1 MSGYFNPRPPRGG
14 GDGGQLLLAGDG
26 SGISIHAPREGGD
39 IAVQGGQDL
48 QRPISIHAPREGGD
62 SAPPPRPCGPWYFNP
77 RPPRGGGDSMV
88 GQNRADKLISI
99 HAPREGGDDTVSCP
113 AVGSCCH
120 FNPRPPR
127 GGRPW
132 ISTAAWTMPNGFQST
147 PPARGATTGFS
158 RDKWL
163 TLISIHAPR
172 EGGDPLGRYTTSTP
186 QRNFN
191 PRPPRGGRR
200 WTETGGCT
208 ISGFQST
215 PPARGATG
223 LDICALHAALI
234 SIHAPREG
242 GDDVVV
248 VDTIDLQISIHAPR
262 EGGDMPRG

>member
-1 MSGYFNPRPPRGG
+1 MGDWRMVSYVHFNPRPPRGGRRAVGAGRNWRPDYFNPRPPRGG
-14 GDGGQLLLAGDG
+14 RLHGLVYKLRLLAFQ
-26 SGISIHAPREGGD
+26 STPPARGGD
-39 IAVQGGQDL
+39 VPLVVPEAG
-48 QRPISIHAPREGGD
+48 
-62 SAPPPRPCGPWYFNP
+62 FF
-77 RPPRGGGDSMV
+77 
-88 GQNRADKLISI
+88 LISI
-99 HAPREGGDDTVSCP
+99 HAPREGGDVAAALLDILDR
-113 AVGSCCH
+113 H

-127 GGRPW
+127 GGRRLRCLRDKLCKPL
-132 ISTAAWTMPNGFQST
+132 FQST

-242 GDDVVV
+242 GD
-248 VDTIDLQISIHAPR
+248 
-262 EGGDMPRG
+262 MPRG

>member
-1 MSGYFNPRPPRGG
+1 MQVVTGARI
-14 GDGGQLLLAGDG
+14 
-26 SGISIHAPREGGD
+26 ISIHAPREGGD
-39 IAVQGGQDL
+39 FTALSTNFVFL
-48 QRPISIHAPREGGD
+48 
-62 SAPPPRPCGPWYFNP
+62 
-77 RPPRGGGDSMV
+77 
-88 GQNRADKLISI
+88 
-99 HAPREGGDDTVSCP
+99 
-113 AVGSCCH
+113 H

-127 GGRPW
+127 GGRRPTR
-132 ISTAAWTMPNGFQST
+132 SARSRFLPHFNPRPPRGGRRLRCLRDKLCKPLFQST
-147 PPARGATTGFS
+147 PPARGATSWRTIGNGELS
-158 RDKWL
+158 
-163 TLISIHAPR
+163 H
-172 EGGDPLGRYTTSTP
+172 
-186 QRNFN
+186 FN